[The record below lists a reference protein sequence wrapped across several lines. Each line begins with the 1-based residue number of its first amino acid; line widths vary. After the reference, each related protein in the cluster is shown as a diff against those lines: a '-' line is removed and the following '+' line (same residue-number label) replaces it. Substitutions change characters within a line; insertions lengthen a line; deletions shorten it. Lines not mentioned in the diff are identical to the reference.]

1 MTEIPIIQ
9 AVVVVYRRVLVD
21 CESIQSLARINKS
34 DPDIYSSLRVLI
46 QDNSPAGQPA
56 EACPLPA
63 SDFVHCP
70 ENPGLADAY
79 NRALSHAFRNRA
91 RWLMLLDQDTD
102 LSAAYLRQVVEAVS
116 SGPRENICAFAPKLY
131 DGNRLLSPYRVS
143 RRSMKIVPAG
153 FVGRSD
159 EMLWPFSSGSVISVD
174 ALHTIG
180 GFAPDYPLDYLD
192 NITFSR
198 LYRAGF
204 VTCVLDARLQHSLS
218 YLDMEHK
225 MSLSRYRTILAAHWK
240 VCRENGIGISPI
252 RYRIRLILRGLK
264 QALLFKNKR
273 YSIESFRSALSRFP
287 ERASVQKR

>member
-1 MTEIPIIQ
+1 MAEIPIIQ
-9 AVVVVYRRVLVD
+9 AVVVVYRRALVD
-21 CESIQSLARINKS
+21 CESIQSLVRINKT
-34 DPDIYSSLRVLI
+34 DPDLYSSLKVLI
-46 QDNSPAGQPA
+46 QDNSPAGWPA
-56 EACPLPA
+56 GECPLPA
-63 SDFVHCP
+63 SDLVHCP

-79 NRALSHAFRNRA
+79 NRALSHAVRNDI

-102 LSAAYLRQVVEAVS
+102 LSTAYLRKVLDAVS
-116 SGPRENICAFAPKLY
+116 SESLEKICAFVPKLY
-131 DGNRLLSPYRVS
+131 DGNRLLSPYRVGRS
-143 RRSMKIVPAG
+143 SMKIIPAE

-174 ALHTIG
+174 ALQRIR
-180 GFAPDYPLDYLD
+180 GFAHDYPLDYLD

-204 VTCVLDARLQHSLS
+204 VTYVLDARLEHSLS

-225 MSLSRYRTILAAHWK
+225 MSLSRYRNILAAHWK
-240 VCRENGIGISPI
+240 VYRENGIGVSPI

-264 QALLFKNKR
+264 QALLFKDKR

-287 ERASVQKR
+287 ERVSIQKQ